1 MVFVSKTSKQ
11 PVGSAV
17 RESGKREVVVMEM
30 KNLSWHL
37 HQHHGKW
44 GWMKTKALRSQAS
57 EMRLWARGSCLVTA
71 LGIKQKDWWRREPF
85 HSR

>member
-37 HQHHGKW
+37 HQHHGN
-44 GWMKTKALRSQAS
+44 GD
-57 EMRLWARGSCLVTA
+57 G
-71 LGIKQKDWWRREPF
+71 
-85 HSR
+85 